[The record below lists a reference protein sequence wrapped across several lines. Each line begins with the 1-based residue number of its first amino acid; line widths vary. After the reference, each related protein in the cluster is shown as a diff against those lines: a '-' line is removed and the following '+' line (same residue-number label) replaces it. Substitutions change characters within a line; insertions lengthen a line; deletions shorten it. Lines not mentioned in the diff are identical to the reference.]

1 MQDLEER
8 PTGPT
13 SPNRV
18 VILTSSPERAS
29 SNPKR
34 ATIQGQEEEFS
45 QEELGRV
52 IAKRQEELR
61 QLMEGEASGRA
72 PEGKSKFY

>member
-18 VILTSSPERAS
+18 VILTSSPERAN

-34 ATIQGQEEEFS
+34 AAIQGQEELS
-45 QEELGRV
+45 QDELARV

-61 QLMEGEASGRA
+61 KLVARLHRGHEL
-72 PEGKSKFY
+72 